1 MLQYLSRGHR
11 LIPPVILAML
21 NQSLSNVLDTI
32 ANLSLFLSTL
42 RNLNKADCTNLE
54 AE

>member
-21 NQSLSNVLDTI
+21 ILSPSNVLDTI

-42 RNLNKADCTNLE
+42 LKLNKADCTNLE